1 MKVFISVFIL
11 FFFLHCSNPT
21 RFSGPEVSTDI
32 LAVTNNPSNADDC
45 TGEDC
50 FSHTEVFHLQGRE
63 FTAKLLIV
71 FDVSDSMDLNKLAE
85 AMMSIL
91 NVFEPFGIQVAVT
104 TADHGDHE
112 KRDGKVGQQKWQD
125 YNGDRPYFGKFMRLE
140 HRGSLLDAAILTTRM
155 PNYRT
160 VFYDTLTLNPGQGDC
175 NGELPPYCQG
185 GHEQPLRS
193 AKSALEREE
202 NQAFFGGEDETVFIL
217 AVTNEDERVEDPENA
232 TTGQDVKDTFESLYP
247 ESNLYGFGIL
257 VQDQSCYK
265 RQRRANSRS
274 EYSHR
279 VAELAKV
286 TLGRN
291 ISICE
296 DDFGP
301 AFAGISRL
309 MKKRVFDNVQLK
321 QHPKEVTQVSIE
333 PLQDVDWQVK
343 GRHILFDPALQ
354 PESEVTVHYTSS

>member
-1 MKVFISVFIL
+1 M
-11 FFFLHCSNPT
+11 FLNPLM
-21 RFSGPEVSTDI
+21 F
-32 LAVTNNPSNADDC
+32 
-45 TGEDC
+45 
-50 FSHTEVFHLQGRE
+50 
-63 FTAKLLIV
+63 
-71 FDVSDSMDLNKLAE
+71 KLA
-85 AMMSIL
+85 I
-91 NVFEPFGIQVAVT
+91 T

-112 KRDGKVGQQKWQD
+112 KRNGKVGEQKWQN
-125 YNGDRPYFGKFMRLE
+125 YNGDRPYFGKFMHLE
-140 HRGSLLDAAILTTRM
+140 HRGNLLDTNILTTRI

-160 VFYDTLTLNPGQGDC
+160 VFYDTLTLNSGQGDC

-202 NQAFFGGEDETVFIL
+202 NQDFFRGEGETVFIL
-217 AVTNEDERVEDPENA
+217 VFTNEDERVEDPENA

-247 ESNLYGFGIL
+247 DNNLYGFGIL
-257 VQDQSCYK
+257 VQDKSCYK
-265 RQRRANSRS
+265 NQRRANSRS

-279 VAELAKV
+279 VAELAQV

-291 ISICE
+291 ISICR

-301 AFAGISRL
+301 AFAGISKL
-309 MKKRVFDNVQLK
+309 MKERVFDNVQLE

-333 PLQDVDWQVK
+333 PLQNVDWKVK

-354 PESEVTVHYTSS
+354 PESKVTVHYTSS